1 MKAEKK
7 RRLIN
12 GSMVAALVAAVAV
25 FGVMLQIEKKALAA
39 YEKAPIYTASREIP
53 KGQMITEENSKE
65 YFKEVMLEKTAIPDT
80 AICNVEQV
88 TGLAARVTVTEGAYL
103 MEDMFEKLNDITAQ
117 MSEPVVAG
125 LRADDLYQVVG
136 GVLRAGDRIHIY
148 RVNEEGEAVLA
159 WENVYI
165 QGVFDQSG
173 TTISNDDRNTAAQR
187 INVYLDKKMVEAF
200 YSWLNAGTL
209 RIVKR
214 EDV

>member
-1 MKAEKK
+1 MKAERK

-12 GSMVAALVAAVAV
+12 GSMAAALLAAVAV
-25 FGVMLQIEKKALAA
+25 FGVMLQLEKTTLAA
-39 YEKAPIYTASREIP
+39 YEKAPIYVASRQIP
-53 KGQMITEENSKE
+53 KGLMITEENRKE
-65 YFKEVMLEKTAIPDT
+65 YFEEIMLEKSAIPEV
-80 AICNVEQV
+80 AICNAEQV
-88 TGLAARVTVTEGAYL
+88 TGLVARVTVTEGAYL
-103 MEDMFEKLNDITAQ
+103 MADMFEKRNDITAQ

-148 RVNEEGEAVLA
+148 RVDEEGEAVLA
-159 WENVYI
+159 WENVYV

-173 TTISNDDRNTAAQR
+173 TAIPSEDRTTAAQR
-187 INVYLDKKMVEAF
+187 INVYLDKKVVEEF
-200 YSWLNAGTL
+200 YSQMHAGTL

>member
-25 FGVMLQIEKKALAA
+25 FTAMLQIEKNTLAA
-39 YEKAPIYTASREIP
+39 YEKAPIYVASREIP
-53 KGQMITEENSKE
+53 KGQMITEDNRTE
-65 YFKEVMLEKTAIPDT
+65 YFREILLEKSAIPDT
-80 AICNVEQV
+80 AICNKEQV
-88 TGLAARVTVTEGAYL
+88 TGLVARVTVTEGAYL
-103 MEDMFEKLNDITAQ
+103 MEDMFETKNDITAQ
-117 MSEPVVAG
+117 MEEPVVAG

-148 RVNEEGEAVLA
+148 RVNEEGEAELA
-159 WENVYI
+159 WENVYV

-173 TTISNDDRNTAAQR
+173 TAISNDDRDTAAQR
-187 INVYLDKKMVEAF
+187 INVYLDKNVIEEF
-200 YSWLNAGTL
+200 YSQLNAGAL

>member
-1 MKAEKK
+1 MKAERK

-25 FGVMLQIEKKALAA
+25 FVVMLQIEKNTLAA

-53 KGQMITEENSKE
+53 KGLMITEENWKE
-65 YFKEVMLEKTAIPDT
+65 YFKEIMLEKSAIPDA
-80 AICNVEQV
+80 AICTVEQIS
-88 TGLAARVTVTEGAYL
+88 GLVAKVTVTEGAYL
-103 MEDMFEKLNDITAQ
+103 MADMFENRNDITAQ
-117 MSEPVVAG
+117 MTEPVVAG
-125 LRADDLYQVVG
+125 LRAEDLYQVVG

-148 RVNEEGEAVLA
+148 VVDEEGEASLA
-159 WENVYI
+159 WENVYV

-173 TTISNDDRNTAAQR
+173 TAISNDDRNTAAQR
-187 INVYLDKKMVEAF
+187 INVYLDKKRVEEF
-200 YSWLNAGTL
+200 YSRLHAGTL

>member
-1 MKAEKK
+1 MKADKK

>member
-88 TGLAARVTVTEGAYL
+88 TGLTARVTVTEGAYL

-117 MSEPVVAG
+117 M
-125 LRADDLYQVVG
+125 QVLLLFSTKFV
-136 GVLRAGDRIHIY
+136 HY
-148 RVNEEGEAVLA
+148 C
-159 WENVYI
+159 
-165 QGVFDQSG
+165 
-173 TTISNDDRNTAAQR
+173 
-187 INVYLDKKMVEAF
+187 
-200 YSWLNAGTL
+200 
-209 RIVKR
+209 
-214 EDV
+214 

>member
-25 FGVMLQIEKKALAA
+25 FGAMLQMEKNTLAA
-39 YEKAPIYTASREIP
+39 YEKAPICTAARQIP
-53 KGQMITEENSKE
+53 KGLMITEENMGE
-65 YFKEVMLEKTAIPDT
+65 YFKEIMLEKSAIPDT

-88 TGLAARVTVTEGAYL
+88 AGLAAKVTVTEGAFL
-103 MEDMFEKLNDITAQ
+103 MEDMFEKRNDITAQ
-117 MSEPVVAG
+117 MKEPVVAG
-125 LRADDLYQVVG
+125 LRAEDLYQVVG

-148 RVNEEGEAVLA
+148 RIDEEGEAALA
-159 WENVYI
+159 WENVYV

-173 TTISNDDRNTAAQR
+173 TAIANEDRNTAAQR
-187 INVYLDKKMVEAF
+187 INVYLDKKVVEEF
-200 YSWLNAGTL
+200 YSQLNAGTL

>member
-12 GSMVAALVAAVAV
+12 GSMVAALVASVAV
-25 FGVMLQIEKKALAA
+25 FGVMLQMEKNTLAA
-39 YEKAPIYTASREIP
+39 YEKASIYAASREIP
-53 KGQMITEENSKE
+53 KGQVITEENMEE
-65 YFKEVMLEKTAIPDT
+65 YFKEVMLEKTSIPDT
-80 AICNVEQV
+80 AVCHVGQV
-88 TGLAARVTVTEGAYL
+88 AGLVANITVTEGAYL
-103 MEDMFEKLNDITAQ
+103 MEDMFEKLNEITAG

-136 GVLRAGDRIHIY
+136 GVLRCGDRIHIY
-148 RVNEEGEAVLA
+148 RINAEGEAELA
-159 WENVYI
+159 WENVFV

-173 TTISNDDRNTAAQR
+173 TAIPNEDQITAAQR
-187 INVYLDKKMVEAF
+187 INVYLDKRVVEEF
-200 YSWLNAGTL
+200 YSQLSVGNL

>member
-53 KGQMITEENSKE
+53 KGQMITEENRKE

>member
-53 KGQMITEENSKE
+53 KGQMITEENRKE

-214 EDV
+214 EDI

>member
-25 FGVMLQIEKKALAA
+25 FVVMLQIEKNTLAT

-53 KGQMITEENSKE
+53 KGLMITEDNWNE
-65 YFKEVMLEKTAIPDT
+65 YFKEIMLEKSAIPDT
-80 AICNVEQV
+80 AICTVEQIS
-88 TGLAARVTVTEGAYL
+88 GLVAKVTVTEGAYL
-103 MEDMFEKLNDITAQ
+103 MADMFENRNDITAQ
-117 MSEPVVAG
+117 MTEPVVAG
-125 LRADDLYQVVG
+125 LRAEDLYQVVG

-148 RVNEEGEAVLA
+148 VVDEEGKASLA
-159 WENVYI
+159 WENVYV

-173 TTISNDDRNTAAQR
+173 ATISNDDRNTAAQR
-187 INVYLDKKMVEAF
+187 INVYLDKKRVEEF
-200 YSWLNAGTL
+200 YSRLHAGTL

>member
-1 MKAEKK
+1 
-7 RRLIN
+7 
-12 GSMVAALVAAVAV
+12 
-25 FGVMLQIEKKALAA
+25 
-39 YEKAPIYTASREIP
+39 
-53 KGQMITEENSKE
+53 
-65 YFKEVMLEKTAIPDT
+65 
-80 AICNVEQV
+80 
-88 TGLAARVTVTEGAYL
+88 

>member
-1 MKAEKK
+1 MKAERK

-25 FGVMLQIEKKALAA
+25 FGVMLQIEKNTLAA
-39 YEKAPIYTASREIP
+39 YEKAPILVAAREIP
-53 KGQMITEENSKE
+53 KGQLITEENRE
-65 YFKEVMLEKTAIPDT
+65 DYLKEVMLEKSAIPDT
-80 AICNVEQV
+80 AICKVEQV
-88 TGLAARVTVTEGAYL
+88 AGLAASVTVTEGAYL
-103 MEDMFEKLNDITAQ
+103 MSDMFEKLNDITEQ

-125 LRADDLYQVVG
+125 LRAEDLYQVVG

-148 RVNEEGEAVLA
+148 RVDEEGKAVLA
-159 WENVYI
+159 WENVYV

-173 TTISNDDRNTAAQR
+173 TAISNEDRNTAAQR
-187 INVYLDKKMVEAF
+187 INVYLDKKAVEEF
-200 YSWLNAGTL
+200 YSQLNAGAL